1 MLILSQTIS
10 QYLNNVYVDFLVCH
24 SKFPVIMPDVNSM
37 LMAKFPDEI
46 VAFQGFV
53 QSTSIDSSYIGSV
66 KKYKETQKLSIACFG
81 N

>member
-1 MLILSQTIS
+1 
-10 QYLNNVYVDFLVCH
+10 
-24 SKFPVIMPDVNSM
+24 MPDVNSM